1 MRCGVS
7 RDGSKAVSVLKA
19 ARALGMQAEGWK
31 LDVDDLKRR
40 KPPFVAFWKFSHFLV
55 VEGFRKGRV
64 YLNDPASGPR
74 WVTEQEFGEDYTGVV
89 LLLRAR
95 TGVRARRQAAD
106 PGRRA
111 APAPRL
117 VARRASPSSSSPGW
131 R

>member
-1 MRCGVS
+1 
-7 RDGSKAVSVLKA
+7 
-19 ARALGMQAEGWK
+19 MQAEGWR

-40 KPPFVAFWKFSHFLV
+40 KPPFVVFWKFSHFLV
-55 VEGFRKGRV
+55 VDGFRKGRV

-95 TGVRARRQAAD
+95 TGVRARRPAAE
-106 PGRRA
+106 PGRRRCA
-111 APAPRL
+111 RASPR
-117 VARRASPSSSSPGW
+117 RTSASPSSSSPGW